1 MSLNEY
7 LKFIET
13 LFNNSNEVSSI
24 VIDMLKWKIQFCS
37 TLKEDISF
45 LNKKRF
51 DFICGNEFTH
61 DLENLYFILVEEFK
75 ILSTTKYGWWRLPAF
90 FGLYKKRNWDFYIA
104 KYKVNPKT
112 IEKCK
117 HIQDLQKYLVAQLR
131 CESRDEEEYVK
142 RRCIDLFVKLR
153 LKAWSQLQE
162 LNLNPI
168 NILNTGTIYSY
179 SHLAHLLGNFDQ
191 PLQKDV
197 INTFVEFWKQNTT
210 VLSA

>member
-7 LKFIET
+7 LKFVET

-24 VIDMLKWKIQFCS
+24 AIDMLKSKIQYCS
-37 TLKEDISF
+37 NLKEDIHF

-51 DFICGNEFTH
+51 DFICGNEFTIN
-61 DLENLYFILVEEFK
+61 LENLYFVLVEEFK
-75 ILSTTKYGWWRLPAF
+75 IMNTSKYGWWRLPAF

-104 KYKVNPKT
+104 KYKVNLKT

-117 HIQDLQKYLVAQLR
+117 YIQDLQKYLVAQLR
-131 CESRDEEEYVK
+131 CESPDEEEYVR
-142 RRCIDLFVKLR
+142 RRCIDLFVQLR
-153 LKAWSQLQE
+153 LTTWSQLQE
-162 LNLNPI
+162 LNLSPI
-168 NILNTGTIYSY
+168 NILNCGTIYSY
-179 SHLAHLLGNFDQ
+179 SHLAHLLGSFDQ
-191 PLQKDV
+191 PIQKDV